1 MHLATLD
8 REYGKPS
15 HQYLDFCIN
24 LLSLP
29 TWCPLRP
36 AQVQIAAQAVR
47 ICSWSFFQSSGG
59 LPSTFNY
66 PPQLEETPAT
76 CHLPPAGGQYNLIMS
91 VAIKCPALENP
102 ADCWRN
108 DRQTLND

>member
-8 REYGKPS
+8 PEYGKPS

-59 LPSTFNY
+59 LLSTFNY

-76 CHLPPAGGQYNLIMS
+76 CHLLGSWGHQIRTQN
-91 VAIKCPALENP
+91 C
-102 ADCWRN
+102 
-108 DRQTLND
+108 